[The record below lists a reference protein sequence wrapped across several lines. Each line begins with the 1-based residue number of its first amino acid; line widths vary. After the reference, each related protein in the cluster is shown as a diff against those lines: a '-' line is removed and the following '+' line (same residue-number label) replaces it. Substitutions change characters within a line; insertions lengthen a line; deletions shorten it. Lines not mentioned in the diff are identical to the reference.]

1 MDSAQN
7 EDVPDGS
14 KYNLHNQVPL
24 DRDGLW
30 DTSSDFID
38 TVDDMP
44 SMPQIGKNP
53 GRSRKGGLVGSIEQT
68 AENLTAIP
76 ELLDEVAQ
84 FGKKGLVAGGGTVMA
99 IANKFIVEPVF
110 GKDKVLADKF
120 NVDPKKGITA
130 KASKADLS
138 KPENVGELVKVK
150 EAMTK
155 SKVVTPPT
163 EEQIKMSEDNYSKQM
178 AALNTKYKGIRRKSE
193 AISNLYLSGLI
204 NESQLKNFSETKDI
218 RYSAQDMV
226 ERAQKN
232 TLFSLKTEKMGYDN
246 GIRKAEFENL
256 GTLTGQKLL
265 DAQVAYRNKVFASVE
280 KWGGIAIL
288 GSNVHPDYQD
298 KTGAALK
305 KATMTTFSLEKFTDA
320 QLADPTFQSTIM
332 TAMSLWIESGGAM
345 RGDSFTPHLNTAKGS
360 IRTTQAAQSIM
371 KTADLEIVKGKYSV
385 VEVRDSFDKF
395 LMSATDKAGGSL
407 DNKTFE
413 KVIQDFED
421 NLING
426 RI

>member
-163 EEQIKMSEDNYSKQM
+163 EEQIKISEANYSEQM
-178 AALNTKYKGIRRKSE
+178 ERINTKYKGIRRKSE
-193 AISNLYLSGLI
+193 AVSNLYLTGLI
-204 NESQLKNFSETKDI
+204 DEKQLRNFSESGDM
-218 RYSAQDMV
+218 RYSGKEKSDYA
-226 ERAQKN
+226 
-232 TLFSLKTEKMGYDN
+232 LKTQKDKLAYDTAKVKYDTALDVWDKRNDVDPEEKRKQMGHFQTAQTDLSTKAYEAMGLYD
-246 GIRKAEFENL
+246 RPKL
-256 GTLTGQKLL
+256 KTLTTAVAQYTIANNLAMNHIGFDPNAMNDFRTAGTVAKHAQMHYRMNQGKIKYDTTLPAMAAIQKGFAPEKAQEFSEAFNVIASKSNEIEAFEIIKGTDKKGQDLL
-265 DAQVAYRNKVFASVE
+265 DLMYAVGNK
-280 KWGGIAIL
+280 
-288 GSNVHPDYQD
+288 
-298 KTGAALK
+298 
-305 KATMTTFSLEKFTDA
+305 M
-320 QLADPTFQSTIM
+320 
-332 TAMSLWIESGGAM
+332 
-345 RGDSFTPHLNTAKGS
+345 
-360 IRTTQAAQSIM
+360 
-371 KTADLEIVKGKYSV
+371 
-385 VEVRDSFDKF
+385 
-395 LMSATDKAGGSL
+395 
-407 DNKTFE
+407 
-413 KVIQDFED
+413 
-421 NLING
+421 
-426 RI
+426 